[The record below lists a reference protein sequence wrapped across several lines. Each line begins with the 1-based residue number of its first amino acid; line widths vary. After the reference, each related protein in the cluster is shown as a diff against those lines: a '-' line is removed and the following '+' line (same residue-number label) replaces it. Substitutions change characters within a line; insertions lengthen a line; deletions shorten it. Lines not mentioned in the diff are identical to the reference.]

1 MYFFQGSEY
10 RFKNSSGP
18 RTEILRP
25 GVSLA
30 DSCGATRP
38 HSVCASTKSRE
49 VPVSH
54 VGVTLSLS
62 ASLLSVTSSTKTNH
76 VTPPPPLPLLPR
88 SRAARGIPPSPNAS
102 RFFYRVRP
110 DRIRCPPPSHHRRRR
125 RRFGGSFSHSPS
137 PSPPPPPAQPAHFMS
152 IFLPVP
158 WRDPVDARD
167 LPGLDPPSPRSCC
180 LRRRA
185 PRRGGPL
192 LSPPVP
198 GASRWP
204 MG

>member
-1 MYFFQGSEY
+1 VYFFQGSEY

-137 PSPPPPPAQPAHFMS
+137 SPAAPRTARPFHEYFSPRPLARSGGCEGPARARPAFTPILLPPPPRSAAGRSPA
-152 IFLPVP
+152 L
-158 WRDPVDARD
+158 
-167 LPGLDPPSPRSCC
+167 
-180 LRRRA
+180 
-185 PRRGGPL
+185 
-192 LSPPVP
+192 
-198 GASRWP
+198 ASRSRS
-204 MG
+204 